1 MLMCSASRN
10 KRGQPRRKDAPGL
23 LRTERQ
29 EFINLECMHPIWS
42 HECYGPPVDI
52 PDSVLAADKALYS
65 LLQRVAFS
73 RHLNPS
79 NGREAREA
87 FEAGSHTPPFSYV
100 PLEDA
105 DGMRRALDEAEPR
118 RDHPAGR
125 LVGQCVDGVRRLVDA
140 LDHRT
145 PEAFDAMNKA
155 AGWYPSAELL
165 AQRFVPARPTEPLT
179 VRAEQLI
186 EYFECAFISRAMHDW
201 TIERDEVMSAR
212 VLVDSA
218 KRVVRVNPKAHF
230 RDSDL
235 VRLVVHEIDV
245 HARRATNGEAQPL
258 RCFVTG
264 LPGSLATEEGLAMLA
279 EETSGT
285 ASPGVLARQ
294 SHVVWA
300 IDQARNLGFREL
312 YEALCERV
320 SKGLAWGICQRVK
333 RGLAD
338 PGRPG
343 VYAKDSVYLAGR
355 MSVKHWLASGGDI
368 AHLYVGKVGI
378 DDPVGEWLDQGWVTQ
393 QPVPALWTT

>member
-1 MLMCSASRN
+1 
-10 KRGQPRRKDAPGL
+10 
-23 LRTERQ
+23 
-29 EFINLECMHPIWS
+29 
-42 HECYGPPVDI
+42 VDI
-52 PDSVLAADKALYS
+52 PEPVLEADKALYS

-79 NGREAREA
+79 NGRKARLA
-87 FEAGSHTPPFSYV
+87 FEAGSHSPPFSYV
-100 PLEDA
+100 PLDDP
-105 DGMRRALDEAEPR
+105 DGLRRALDNAEPP
-118 RDHPAGR
+118 RDHPAGV
-125 LVGQCVDGVRRLVDA
+125 LVGRCVDGIRRLVDA

-145 PEAFDAMNKA
+145 PEAFDAMNSA
-155 AGWYPSAELL
+155 ADWYPDASLL
-165 AQRFVPARPTEPLT
+165 STRFEAARPTEPLS
-179 VRAEQLI
+179 VRAGQLI
-186 EYFECAFISRAMHDW
+186 DHFECAFIARQMHDW
-201 TIERDEVMSAR
+201 SIEQDEVMSAR

-245 HARRATNGEAQPL
+245 HARRATNGETQPL
-258 RCFVTG
+258 WCFVTG

-285 ASPGVLARQ
+285 SSPGVLARQ

-300 IDQARNLGFREL
+300 IDQARHLGFREL

-333 RGLAD
+333 RGLAH
-338 PGRPG
+338 PEEPG

-355 MSVKHWLASGGDI
+355 MRVKQWLDDGGDI
-368 AHLYVGKVGI
+368 THLYVGKVGI
-378 DDPVGEWLDQGWVTQ
+378 DDPVSEWLDQGWIQ
-393 QPVPALWTT
+393 KRPVPALWST